1 MSLHLQMKKI
11 PFCIQSYLSTGQYR
25 GLSLLSCSVS
35 SHYPTPCFR
44 AKGGTLFML
53 TQGALRDK
61 DECGSEILHVKTD
74 FFFHRRR
81 TDVNIR
87 LYFCFLDRNWN
98 YYFLKWI
105 QIPERREREKGEEGG
120 AANYAW
126 RLLMAWLSASS
137 CMEEQGEGGR
147 WERQTHWRRA
157 RNSPIHWKRDPIVS
171 GAFPTSTWSLPRHTS
186 ACVCVFTDL
195 RTRNSG
201 IYRPLAM
208 STTGKCYTTIFNK
221 TEMAPCSLKWLR
233 KSFLSD

>member
-35 SHYPTPCFR
+35 SHFPTPCFR

-61 DECGSEILHVKTD
+61 DQCGSEILHVKTD
-74 FFFHRRR
+74 FFFIEEELMLIS
-81 TDVNIR
+81 DCIFASLIVIENYFFKVNS
-87 LYFCFLDRNWN
+87 N
-98 YYFLKWI
+98 
-105 QIPERREREKGEEGG
+105 REKGEEGG

-233 KSFLSD
+233 KSFLSA

>member
-61 DECGSEILHVKTD
+61 DEWEWDPACENWV
-74 FFFHRRR
+74 FFFIEEELMLIS
-81 TDVNIR
+81 DCIFASLIVIE
-87 LYFCFLDRNWN
+87 FF
-98 YYFLKWI
+98 FFKWI

-221 TEMAPCSLKWLR
+221 TEMASCSLKWLR